1 LSKEEFQSMS
11 FRTGII
17 ATIIVFSTLSIL
29 AVYDF
34 QMSNTV
40 EKTEMEVF
48 EDDMEGMLEKMQKEC
63 DEFGSPGNFESK
75 EMQLAWNG
83 CMSEA
88 NTWLENNFP

>member
-1 LSKEEFQSMS
+1 MSKEEFQSMS

-34 QMSNTV
+34 QMSNTI

-48 EDDMEGMLEKMQKEC
+48 EDDMEGMLEKMQKKC
-63 DEFGSPGNFESK
+63 DEFGSSGNFESK

-83 CMSEA
+83 CMNEA

>member
-34 QMSNTV
+34 QMSNTI

-48 EDDMEGMLEKMQKEC
+48 EDDMEGMLEKMQKKC
-63 DEFGSPGNFESK
+63 DEFGSPVILNQKKCNLRG
-75 EMQLAWNG
+75 MVV
-83 CMSEA
+83 
-88 NTWLENNFP
+88 

>member
-34 QMSNTV
+34 QMSNTI

-48 EDDMEGMLEKMQKEC
+48 EHGMVV
-63 DEFGSPGNFESK
+63 
-75 EMQLAWNG
+75 
-83 CMSEA
+83 
-88 NTWLENNFP
+88 